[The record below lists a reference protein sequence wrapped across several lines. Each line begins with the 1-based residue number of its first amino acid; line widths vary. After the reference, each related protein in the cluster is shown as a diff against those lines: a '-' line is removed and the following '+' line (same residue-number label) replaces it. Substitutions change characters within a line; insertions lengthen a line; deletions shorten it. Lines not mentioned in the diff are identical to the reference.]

1 MQLHIRSPGK
11 IGLHQKKGI
20 QFETFKHSFSN
31 MFVTIT
37 YIEYALEATI
47 LFYYRGYFL
56 TSTNVKLNLKC
67 LNVYTQNLRTFI
79 IHRNN
84 RGY

>member
-11 IGLHQKKGI
+11 IGLHQKNGI
-20 QFETFKHSFSN
+20 QFETFEHSFSN
-31 MFVTIT
+31 MFGTIT
-37 YIEYALEATI
+37 YIGYALETTL

-56 TSTNVKLNLKC
+56 TTSNFKLNLKC
-67 LNVYTQNLRTFI
+67 SNVYTQNLRTFI
-79 IHRNN
+79 IQRNN